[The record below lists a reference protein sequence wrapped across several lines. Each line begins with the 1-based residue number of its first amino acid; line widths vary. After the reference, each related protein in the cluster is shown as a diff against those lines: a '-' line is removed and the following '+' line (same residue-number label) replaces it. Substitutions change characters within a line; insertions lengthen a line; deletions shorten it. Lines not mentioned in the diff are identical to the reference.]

1 MAFSHHSLIP
11 TNEYAVQRG
20 MERQVLT
27 LLHHVQNPRALAASP
42 LMAAVC
48 QEMRTSNPV
57 KALKRVVLAVL
68 AGDDERATTLRNAI
82 VDVDFKRVTSNA
94 EIARRSGVSRRHFQ
108 RRRAEAVAAIARYAR
123 AVVTRR
129 QSETPSMG
137 SLERPAAWRFE
148 RERAAYLRARDRGG
162 VLEMRAIAGNLLRLA
177 QNQASHTLAFECRA
191 DANVR
196 LGRRQE
202 AEEHLDY
209 LSPSARLLTLAKLS
223 LLARNACEALRHARA
238 ALSAMGSDDRERYQC
253 LAVLSQAC
261 LMHCVSW
268 EPPATTSL
276 PVCSWERLAMEVE
289 RARHH
294 ALALEWSDAEKLA
307 RSTQRRASL
316 LGYHELAARSAAVLY
331 AGPAARNE
339 VDLAYHWRASAVS
352 QLLPTQDRVLATGLF
367 TVSAYNERFGMDRCL
382 NDVLYE
388 RLCIVV
394 PQMQGETQFQQVA
407 VRELLCAALDSIA
420 LPQDCSGRL
429 ERAARLVARSD
440 SAWAHYA
447 ERLRDPICEMLAMA
461 AVAML
466 GLSWT
471 EAFERLD
478 AALADALS
486 RFCPSAPRAI
496 AIEVPHRPKSQ
507 SAVIDHLRFD
517 DERISGQGSPV
528 ESPPDLCVRVLPL
541 RPNTK
546 AALSRQRGD
555 SIARASGAAAGV
567 ADSS

>member
-27 LLHHVQNPRALAASP
+27 LLHHVKNPRALAASP

-82 VDVDFKRVTSNA
+82 VDVDFKRVKSNA

-123 AVVTRR
+123 TVVMRR
-129 QSETPSMG
+129 QSETPPMG
-137 SLERPAAWRFE
+137 SPARPVWRFE
-148 RERAAYLRARDRGG
+148 QERAAYLRARDRGG

-223 LLARNACEALRHARA
+223 LLARNAYEALRRARA
-238 ALSAMGSDDRERYQC
+238 ALSAMSSDDRERYQC

-261 LMHCVSW
+261 LMRCVSW
-268 EPPATTSL
+268 EAPATVSL

-289 RARHH
+289 QARHY

-316 LGYHELAARSAAVLY
+316 LGYHHLTARSAAVLY
-331 AGPAARNE
+331 AGPAARNQ
-339 VDLAYHWRASAVS
+339 VDLAYHWRARAVS
-352 QLLPTQDRVLATGLF
+352 QLMPTQDRVLATGLF

-382 NDVLYE
+382 NEVLYE

-394 PQMQGETQFQQVA
+394 PQMQGESRFQQAA
-407 VRELLCAALDSIA
+407 VSELLCAALDSIA

-447 ERLRDPICEMLAMA
+447 DRLRDPICEMLAMA
-461 AVAML
+461 AVAMM

-496 AIEVPHRPKSQ
+496 AVEVPHRPKSQ
-507 SAVIDHLRFD
+507 SAVIDHLRVD
-517 DERISGQGSPV
+517 DERLSGEGSPL
-528 ESPPDLCVRVLPL
+528 ESPPDLCVRFLPL

-546 AALSRQRGD
+546 AALSRQGGD